1 MEKGVDLLEQNENI
15 RIAFQYMNL
24 AMLMQQLHYNLP
36 LQKWEDNG
44 AGDISLIN
52 PVVMPVATDDT
63 TWHNKEQRVYGKWRP
78 FQLAFVL
85 MNLRAMYDRDCK
97 ERRGSLI

>member
-1 MEKGVDLLEQNENI
+1 MEKGVELLEQNENI

-44 AGDISLIN
+44 AGDISLVN
-52 PVVMPVATDDT
+52 PVSMPVVTDDSTGT
-63 TWHNKEQRVYGKWRP
+63 TKNSGFMANGVPFSWH
-78 FQLAFVL
+78 L
-85 MNLRAMYDRDCK
+85 C
-97 ERRGSLI
+97 